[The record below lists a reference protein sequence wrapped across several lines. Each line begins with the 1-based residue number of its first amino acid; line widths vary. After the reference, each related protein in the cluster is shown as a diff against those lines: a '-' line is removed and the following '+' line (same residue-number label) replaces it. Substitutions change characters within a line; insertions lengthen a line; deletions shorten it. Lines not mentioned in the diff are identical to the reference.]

1 MELNI
6 RNSFFR
12 DWQNISSRQLNKE
25 IESITHKVKKASS
38 VSDIFR
44 MKKLIGSSNQFKI
57 ELRVQT
63 KIYWILCQK
72 FGNRIDFFR
81 IKSEDW
87 CKKNLKD

>member
-1 MELNI
+1 MELHI

-12 DWQNISSRQLNKE
+12 DWKNISSRLLNKE
-25 IESITHKVKKASS
+25 IETITHKIRKAYSI
-38 VSDIFR
+38 SDVFR
-44 MKKLIGSSNQFKI
+44 MKKLIGSTNKYKI

-87 CKKNLKD
+87 CKRNLKD

>member
-1 MELNI
+1 MELHI

-12 DWQNISSRQLNKE
+12 DWNDISNRGLNKE
-25 IESITHKVKKASS
+25 IETITHKVRKAHA
-38 VSDIFR
+38 VSGILR
-44 MKKLIGSSNQFKI
+44 MKKLIGSSNKYKI

-72 FGNRIDFFR
+72 SGNRIDFYR

-87 CKKNLKD
+87 CKRNLKD